1 MDNLTHGIELF
12 QASKPYLLNCLIAAN
27 GKAGI
32 KMNYTSTGRGVLY
45 CEPTIEN
52 CYIVDNGE
60 AGIVGGNPVIL
71 DSVIQG
77 K

>member
-1 MDNLTHGIELF
+1 MDNVTHGIELF
-12 QASKPYLLNCLIAAN
+12 QTSKPYLFGCLIAAN

-32 KMNYTSTGRGVLY
+32 KMNYTTTNRGLLY

-60 AGIVGGNPVIL
+60 AGIVGGNPVVV
-71 DSVIQG
+71 DSVIE
-77 K
+77 